1 MGRPC
6 QPRPDGPSMRM
17 HAAAL
22 GVIPKLE
29 PETRVA
35 GSLIAKVWTDE
46 RPTEPGEYWLSF
58 HPDNRNRF
66 RSMPAVVAASVI
78 ERKDSLYALWGDVI
92 RTPQVMLD
100 LNDSRLLD
108 GALWSVRET
117 PADPFAKQETMRTE
131 VMSP

>member
-46 RPTEPGEYWLSF
+46 RPTEPGNYWLSLPPSDRRSR
-58 HPDNRNRF
+58 HACLPVVINAHGDLMTEDLTSAHF
-66 RSMPAVVAASVI
+66 R
-78 ERKDSLYALWGDVI
+78 YAHM
-92 RTPQVMLD
+92 TNQNP
-100 LNDSRLLD
+100 D
-108 GALWSVRET
+108 GAKWSRRET
-117 PADPFAKQETMRTE
+117 PADPFE
-131 VMSP
+131 VTG